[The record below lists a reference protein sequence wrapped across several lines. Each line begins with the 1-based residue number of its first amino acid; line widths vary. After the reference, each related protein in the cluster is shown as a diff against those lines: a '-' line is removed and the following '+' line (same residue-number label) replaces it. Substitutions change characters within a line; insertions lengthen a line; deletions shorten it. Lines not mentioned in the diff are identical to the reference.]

1 MRFIATCV
9 KGVDRIL
16 MFRGR
21 LSDFIQHSWNP
32 DICTL
37 IVEMNGVHFAADI
50 RVLSSIF
57 DRCLSKRSF

>member
-1 MRFIATCV
+1 
-9 KGVDRIL
+9 

-57 DRCLSKRSF
+57 DRCLSKRSFWSCCSL